1 MEAIN
6 DRGQR
11 TDDKWQMTPGHYSL
25 LTRHPP
31 LAIRHLL
38 FTTRHCVSTA
48 MGTVGIVQAAFGN
61 QEIIEDFSSQDRF
74 GDDPG
79 YVFGGDPAI
88 PDTQGIDHDGRSVL
102 ALVEAARMI
111 GPGQGPE
118 SGLPELE
125 LEGILER
132 LEARRVA
139 ATPLVARVANVT
151 ADENVVREGRHVS
164 SHETWLKSAATGQGK
179 TLRRNGTVTDRIAS
193 ARIPRQSLS
202 RPREARVRVS
212 GRKFPR
218 VNGPSIRICTPV
230 ILTELKA
237 KQAARPERGCREFLS
252 EP

>member
-1 MEAIN
+1 MAN
-6 DRGQR
+6 GPR
-11 TDDKWQMTPGHYSL
+11 PLLAAYSPL
-25 LTRHPP
+25 LNG
-31 LAIRHLL
+31 
-38 FTTRHCVSTA
+38 HCVSTA

-88 PDTQGIDHDGRSVL
+88 PDSLGIDHDGRSVL

-139 ATPLVARVANVT
+139 ATPLVARVADVT

-164 SHETWLKSAATGQGK
+164 SHEMWLKSAATGQGK
-179 TLRRNGTVTDRIAS
+179 TLRRTETVTDRIAS

-202 RPREARVRVS
+202 RPGEARGSR
-212 GRKFPR
+212 
-218 VNGPSIRICTPV
+218 
-230 ILTELKA
+230 L
-237 KQAARPERGCREFLS
+237 RPEVSESQRAVDPDLHSGYTDGIEGETGRTSREGL
-252 EP
+252 P

>member
-1 MEAIN
+1 MTESK
-6 DRGQR
+6 G
-11 TDDKWQMTPGHYSL
+11 QMTNGKWPPATARCL
-25 LTRHPP
+25 LATG
-31 LAIRHLL
+31 
-38 FTTRHCVSTA
+38 HCVSTA

-88 PDTQGIDHDGRSVL
+88 PDSLGIDHDGRSVL

-118 SGLPELE
+118 SGLPEFE

-139 ATPLVARVANVT
+139 ATPLVARVADVT

-164 SHETWLKSAATGQGK
+164 SHEMWLKSAATGQGK
-179 TLRRNGTVTDRIAS
+179 TLRRTETVTDRIAS

-202 RPREARVRVS
+202 RPGEARVRVS

-230 ILTELKA
+230 IVTELKA

>member
-1 MEAIN
+1 MA
-6 DRGQR
+6 
-11 TDDKWQMTPGHYSL
+11 KWPPATARCL
-25 LTRHPP
+25 LATG
-31 LAIRHLL
+31 
-38 FTTRHCVSTA
+38 HCVSTA

-88 PDTQGIDHDGRSVL
+88 PDSLGIDHDGRSVL

-139 ATPLVARVANVT
+139 
-151 ADENVVREGRHVS
+151 
-164 SHETWLKSAATGQGK
+164 K
-179 TLRRNGTVTDRIAS
+179 
-193 ARIPRQSLS
+193 
-202 RPREARVRVS
+202 
-212 GRKFPR
+212 
-218 VNGPSIRICTPV
+218 
-230 ILTELKA
+230 
-237 KQAARPERGCREFLS
+237 
-252 EP
+252 

>member
-1 MEAIN
+1 MTESK
-6 DRGQR
+6 GQM
-11 TDDKWQMTPGHYSL
+11 TDDKWQMANGPRPLLAAYSPL
-25 LTRHPP
+25 LNG
-31 LAIRHLL
+31 
-38 FTTRHCVSTA
+38 HCVSTA

-88 PDTQGIDHDGRSVL
+88 PDSLGIDHDGRSVL

-164 SHETWLKSAATGQGK
+164 SHEMWLKSAATGQGK
-179 TLRRNGTVTDRIAS
+179 TLRRTETVTDRIAS

-202 RPREARVRVS
+202 RPGEARVRVS

-230 ILTELKA
+230 ILMELKA

>member
-1 MEAIN
+1 
-6 DRGQR
+6 
-11 TDDKWQMTPGHYSL
+11 MTNGPRPLLAADSPLATRHSPL
-25 LTRHPP
+25 LTG
-31 LAIRHLL
+31 
-38 FTTRHCVSTA
+38 HCVSTA

-79 YVFGGDPAI
+79 YVFGGNPAI
-88 PDTQGIDHDGRSVL
+88 PDSLGIDHNRRSVL

-125 LEGILER
+125 LESILER

-139 ATPLVARVANVT
+139 ATPLVARVADVT

-164 SHETWLKSAATGQGK
+164 SHEMWLKSAATGQGK
-179 TLRRNGTVTDRIAS
+179 TLRRTETVTDRIAS

-202 RPREARVRVS
+202 RPGEARVRVS